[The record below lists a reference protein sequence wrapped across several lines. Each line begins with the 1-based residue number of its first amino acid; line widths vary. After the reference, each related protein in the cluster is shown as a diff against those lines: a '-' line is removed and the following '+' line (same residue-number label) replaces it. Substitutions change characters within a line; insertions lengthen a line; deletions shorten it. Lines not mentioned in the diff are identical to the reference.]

1 MNAFWRGVRQRLPA
15 RSDLA
20 WAAVPLAF
28 AVLVILF
35 FPFRYRIEFDTDEGI
50 NAIKAMMVLRGYSLY
65 NEIWSDQPPFFTF
78 LLASWFRIF
87 GLRLTAGRV
96 LVLLFSMGLIA
107 AGTAYLRKTWGWL
120 AAACGV
126 LTLFLLPYFLRLSV
140 SMMIG
145 LPAIALAVASF
156 YLLAE
161 WHARPSLARLL
172 GCALLLGLSI
182 LTKGFTAFLV
192 PIWFIG
198 ILLTVLRTPAVAEQ
212 WKRRWVG
219 PIAWLAVLGFIA
231 VGGILVVGPQNLSQ
245 LIDVHVQAAQNESLL
260 VSPNH
265 ASLEE
270 YLAES
275 LPLFAL
281 AIVGTWRA
289 IRLRKWSAL
298 YLAGWVVAGYAL
310 LAVNHPTW
318 YHHQLLLTV
327 PAALLA
333 SPAVST
339 SIDDVRRWAARRRFT
354 TAIAVSLACL
364 ALFVVFLAGRVPG
377 TLDGLDTR
385 LPNFTGPQPGEESE
399 RDVLA
404 AMSDYAGQTRWLFT
418 DRPIFAFFTGL
429 PVPPQLSVISQ
440 KRILTGDL
448 TPEEIAAALEE
459 YAPEM
464 ILNARFPLDVVQEYM
479 RTRNY
484 FRIDSSPKYRLYFRR
499 SP

>member
-1 MNAFWRGVRQRLPA
+1 MNASWRKVLKRLPG

-65 NEIWSDQPPFFTF
+65 NEVWSDQPPFFTF

-87 GLRLTAGRV
+87 GLRLTAGRG

-107 AGTAYLRKTWGWL
+107 AGTGYLRKTWGWL
-120 AAACGV
+120 AAACGA
-126 LTLFLLPYFLRLSV
+126 LIIILLPYFLRLSV

-156 YLLAE
+156 CLLAE

-172 GCALLLGLSI
+172 ICALLLGLSI

-192 PIWFIG
+192 PIWFTG
-198 ILLTVLRTPAVAEQ
+198 IVLTVVRTPALGADRG
-212 WKRRWVG
+212 RRWVG
-219 PIAWLAVLGFIA
+219 PIAWLAVLGVVAA
-231 VGGILVVGPQNLSQ
+231 VGVLVVGPQNLSQ
-245 LIDVHVQAAQNESLL
+245 LVDVHLQSAQSESFL
-260 VSPNH
+260 VDPAH
-265 ASLEE
+265 ATLED

-275 LPLFAL
+275 LPLFLL
-281 AIVGTWRA
+281 AIVGTGRA
-289 IRLRKWSAL
+289 IRRRRWSAL
-298 YLAGWVVAGYAL
+298 YLAGWVIAGYGL
-310 LAVNHPTW
+310 LAVNHPSW

-333 SPAVST
+333 APAVAT
-339 SIDDVRRWAARRRFT
+339 SIDNVRRWAPRWPITPAF
-354 TAIAVSLACL
+354 ALSLVCL
-364 ALFVVFLAGRVPG
+364 ALFGASLVNRLPG
-377 TLDGLDTR
+377 TLDGLDAR

-399 RDVLA
+399 RNVLA
-404 AMSDYAGQTRWLFT
+404 AMGEYAGQTRWLFT
-418 DRPIFAFFTGL
+418 DRPIFAFLTGL
-429 PVPPQLSVISQ
+429 PVPPHLSVISQ

-448 TPEEIAAALEE
+448 SEEEIAAALEE
-459 YAPEM
+459 YSPEM
-464 ILNARFPLDVVQEYM
+464 ILNSRFPLGVVQEYM

-484 FRIDSSPKYRLYFRR
+484 FRIDSSLKYRLYFRR